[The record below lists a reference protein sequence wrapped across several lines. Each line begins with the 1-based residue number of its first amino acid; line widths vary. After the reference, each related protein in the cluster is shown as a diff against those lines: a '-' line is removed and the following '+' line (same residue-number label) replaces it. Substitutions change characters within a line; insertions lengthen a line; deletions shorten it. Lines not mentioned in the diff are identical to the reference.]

1 MGSVIFLLHSFRV
14 FSLDWAGLWI
24 SGHYSAQV
32 VAWLQLVI
40 SPPWSAR
47 CNRVNWWRYFP
58 PGPGLSVNIFCSRNN
73 FPGQMPVRTGRAQGW
88 SQETVCKTRLKKC
101 CFLKRP
107 SHRTVTPTVLSLCAQ
122 LSLAGYR
129 PSQVPA
135 RVRLSLDARPAVSR
149 RVTPGQ
155 LRAGGPD
162 ISK

>member
-14 FSLDWAGLWI
+14 FSLLPGLWI

-40 SPPWSAR
+40 SPPGSAR
-47 CNRVNWWRYFP
+47 CNRVNWRRYFP
-58 PGPGLSVNIFCSRNN
+58 PGCRPLSKYFLQPKQ
-73 FPGQMPVRTGRAQGW
+73 FPRANASQAGRPQGW
-88 SQETVCKTRLKKC
+88 SQSQETVCKTRLKKC

-135 RVRLSLDARPAVSR
+135 RVRSEPGRASR
-149 RVTPGQ
+149 GN
-155 LRAGGPD
+155 
-162 ISK
+162 